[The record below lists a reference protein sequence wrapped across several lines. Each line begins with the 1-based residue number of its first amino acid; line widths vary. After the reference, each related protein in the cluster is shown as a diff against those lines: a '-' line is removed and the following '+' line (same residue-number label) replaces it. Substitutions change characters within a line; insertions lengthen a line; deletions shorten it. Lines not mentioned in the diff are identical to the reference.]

1 MCRLCEEDISSRL
14 INGDVH
20 YLLAVY
26 NEADTQI
33 RTAYLPSDVEEELSR
48 YAASNDLEHGSP
60 IFNVTPRRL
69 QMLVGEVT
77 DSAAAAAGDES
88 LKQISSADLRQRYG
102 RWLVE
107 RGIDP
112 TVVMAVGG
120 WSRLSAL
127 AAEQE
132 PDAAG
137 IATAFAQSTMTA
149 NPQFRA
155 VFDRLEH
162 PVALVDDSGSIQRV
176 TQTFEARLND
186 KQTKGTPVHELIT
199 PAEASWSDCWQTVL
213 SGETWVGRAAVGRGP
228 NAPVDTVSVVGLGRD
243 EQGTS
248 GFLLTTTTGE
258 DSPAVAGGRDRLE
271 TIQELAVQVNEQLDT
286 VSTEKAVFRVACK
299 TIAASGPFQ
308 CAWVNRPEADGSPGI
323 VVRSEVESDEAVRL
337 QDAFSNASQMTTQ
350 TAAVERN
357 GGHRCWLVR
366 VPVQD
371 DSNRDGTL
379 VIGSSVE
386 PTPTE
391 IAALR
396 NLGAQIANAV
406 TAVRWKRL
414 LLADRLLELE
424 FRTDDPASLFVAGS
438 AELGCTFHLM
448 GVVPLDG
455 GSLLYYL
462 TVSGTSPDE
471 VLAFTRDAA
480 ESARLVADYHNKSVL
495 EVTVKNASVAG
506 NVIEQG
512 ANLRELVAE
521 DGHARIR
528 CEVTPF
534 TDVREFAEDVVAGS
548 PSASLVA
555 KREVGP
561 SVRSPTE
568 FQRSLDSQL
577 TDRQRSVLQ
586 AAYHAGYFDW
596 PRGSTAEDIAD
607 SIGVSSPTLHNH
619 LRRGQRKLL
628 ATFFDDTE

>member
-1 MCRLCEEDISSRL
+1 MCRLCEDDITTRL
-14 INGDVH
+14 INGDAH
-20 YLLAVY
+20 HLLAVY
-26 NEADTQI
+26 DEADTQI
-33 RTAYLPSDVEEELSR
+33 RTAYVPADVEQELAR
-48 YAASNDLEHGSP
+48 YAASNDIESRSS
-60 IFNVTPRRL
+60 IFTVTPRRL

-77 DSAAAAAGDES
+77 DSAAVIAGDES
-88 LKQISSADLRQRYG
+88 LRQISTADLRQRYG

-120 WSRLSAL
+120 WSRLNAL
-127 AAEQE
+127 ASDRE
-132 PDAAG
+132 PDAAD
-137 IATAFAQSTMTA
+137 IATAFAQLTTAA

-155 VFDRLEH
+155 VFDRIEH
-162 PVALVDDSGSIQRV
+162 PVALVDDSGVIQRA
-176 TQTFEARLND
+176 TQTFEAQLND
-186 KQTKGTPVHELIT
+186 EQTEGTLIHELVTPV
-199 PAEASWSDCWQTVL
+199 EASWSDCWQTVL

-228 NAPVDTVSVVGLGRD
+228 NAPVDTVSVAELGGD
-243 EQGTS
+243 EQGVS
-248 GFLLTTTTGE
+248 GFLLTTSTGE
-258 DSPAVAGGRDRLE
+258 DTPTVAGGRDRLD
-271 TIQELAVQVNEQLDT
+271 TIQELAARVNERVES
-286 VSTEKAVFRVACK
+286 VSTEKAVFRVACE
-299 TIAASGPFQ
+299 TIAANGPFQ
-308 CAWVNRPEADGSPGI
+308 FAWVNRAEADGSRGI
-323 VVRSEVESDEAVRL
+323 VTRSKVESDEAVRL
-337 QDAFSNASQMTTQ
+337 QDVFSDASQMAVQ
-350 TAAVERN
+350 TVAVERN

-366 VPVQD
+366 LPVQD
-371 DSNRDGTL
+371 DGNRDGML
-379 VIGSSVE
+379 VIGSSIE
-386 PTPTE
+386 PTSME
-391 IAALR
+391 VAALR
-396 NLGAQIANAV
+396 NLGAQIASAV
-406 TAVRWKRL
+406 AAVRWKRL

-438 AELGCTFHLM
+438 AELDCTFHVM

-462 TVSGTSPDE
+462 TVSGTSPDK
-471 VLAFTRDAA
+471 VLAFTREAA
-480 ESARLVADYHNKSVL
+480 ESARLVADHHDKSVL
-495 EVTVKNASVAG
+495 EVTIDDASVAG
-506 NVIEQG
+506 NVIDQG

-534 TDVREFAEDVVAGS
+534 TDVREFAEDVVAKS
-548 PSASLVA
+548 PSASLLA
-555 KREVGP
+555 KREVEP

-568 FQRSLDSQL
+568 FQRSLDSRL